1 MDAVFIAQNRV
12 EATALTVI
20 VLNTALV
27 LELTRRL
34 PVAKDAFRPLV
45 DRRATRLVTQRA
57 TAFVRD
63 RDLCLTQI
71 FNLVLHRLILTP
83 KATVLEHI
91 IVVQTLLS
99 GRMGRSFLAFIVRSM

>member
-1 MDAVFIAQNRV
+1 LDAVFIAQNRV

-45 DRRATRLVTQRA
+45 D
-57 TAFVRD
+57 
-63 RDLCLTQI
+63 
-71 FNLVLHRLILTP
+71 
-83 KATVLEHI
+83 
-91 IVVQTLLS
+91 
-99 GRMGRSFLAFIVRSM
+99 